1 MEDITIRKRVE
12 LLLLLLFCIG
22 IIPLLSCEENP
33 SEPAQKIFQIWTLRG
48 GVGEMTLFHNS
59 PENFEGNAT
68 NLSGLSANITPLY
81 LTYGNSYLWS
91 VGVTDNHAKKILRID
106 PLHRIVIERDI
117 TSAMLDS
124 EPEGIAWSN
133 GMLWCIYLTGDDFVV
148 CTLDPDTLTETIQ
161 TQFSLNIYPEYE
173 RIRGIDIDET
183 NNLLWIGKAFYSYK
197 GILYYHTYKAYDMT
211 KGNPVMLVYP
221 DHFTDLWAGDIKVG
235 ESYIW
240 STAKD
245 VKGKTMILK
254 TFMKSGQTQRMYT
267 IDAGAEGI
275 EF

>member
-1 MEDITIRKRVE
+1 MNNKTISLRSLVGLCFIITVI
-12 LLLLLLFCIG
+12 LLMVA
-22 IIPLLSCEENP
+22 SCEDNP

-48 GVGEMTLFHNS
+48 GVGEMTLYHNS
-59 PENFEGNAT
+59 PENFEGYAT
-68 NLSGLSANITPLY
+68 NLSGLTANITPLY

-117 TSAMLDS
+117 TSAMLDR
-124 EPEGIAWSN
+124 EPGGIAWSN
-133 GMLWCIYLTGDDFVV
+133 GMLWCIYLSDNHFVV
-148 CTLDPDTLTETIQ
+148 CTLDPDTLAETIQ
-161 TQFSLNIYPEYE
+161 TQFSLNISPYFE

-183 NNLLWIGKAFYSYK
+183 NNLLWVGRAFYTLD
-197 GILYYHTYKAYDMT
+197 GVLYYFSYEAYNMT
-211 KGNPVMLVYP
+211 KGISVMTVYP

-245 VKGKTMILK
+245 VQGKTMILK
-254 TFMKSGQTQRMYT
+254 TFKRSGQTHRMYT